1 MEVIVDELQKN
12 GIRIDMTLL
21 NIHVNRI
28 LEMYKA
34 IYDEATSRL
43 KAVDQLVDVFHENC
57 FNTVAR
63 VMAYLTLIRCMN
75 LPKEEDVRKAVRLV
89 VPSKEYRK
97 SGWNNEFKESA
108 NCTRDFYTYA
118 LFQYWV
124 YTHGHYIIDGKFKN
138 SSLSRWKSYRTSCRK
153 MVLMSI

>member
-1 MEVIVDELQKN
+1 MEVIVNELQKN

-28 LEMYKA
+28 LGMYKA

-43 KAVDQLVDVFHENC
+43 KVDQLVDVFHENC

-75 LPKEEDVRKAVRLV
+75 LPKEEDVRKLVRVV
-89 VPSKEYRK
+89 VPSLRNIIRVDGITSLKNAPIAHEIFIRTLC
-97 SGWNNEFKESA
+97 SSIG
-108 NCTRDFYTYA
+108 YTPMD
-118 LFQYWV
+118 
-124 YTHGHYIIDGKFKN
+124 T
-138 SSLSRWKSYRTSCRK
+138 T
-153 MVLMSI
+153 

>member
-28 LEMYKA
+28 LGMYNA
-34 IYDEATSRL
+34 MYNEATSRL

-63 VMAYLTLIRCMN
+63 VMAYLTLVTN

-89 VPSKEYRK
+89 VPSLK
-97 SGWNNEFKESA
+97 N
-108 NCTRDFYTYA
+108 
-118 LFQYWV
+118 
-124 YTHGHYIIDGKFKN
+124 IIRVDGITSLKN
-138 SSLSRWKSYRTSCRK
+138 APIPDQIFIYVLCSSIGDTP
-153 MVLMSI
+153 MDTT

>member
-28 LEMYKA
+28 LDIYKA
-34 IYDEATSRL
+34 MYDEATSRL
-43 KAVDQLVDVFHENC
+43 KADQLVVFHENC

-63 VMAYLTLIRCMN
+63 VMGYLTLVRCMN

-89 VPSKEYRK
+89 V
-97 SGWNNEFKESA
+97 
-108 NCTRDFYTYA
+108 
-118 LFQYWV
+118 
-124 YTHGHYIIDGKFKN
+124 
-138 SSLSRWKSYRTSCRK
+138 SSTSLCLLPHFHAARQAHAPC
-153 MVLMSI
+153 VDLTL

>member
-12 GIRIDMTLL
+12 GIRIDITLL

-28 LEMYKA
+28 LCVYKT
-34 IYDEATSRL
+34 IYDEAASRL
-43 KAVDQLVDVFHENC
+43 KTVEQLIDVFHENC

-89 VPSKEYRK
+89 VPSLKNIARADGITSLKNPPIAHEIFIRTLC
-97 SGWNNEFKESA
+97 SSIG
-108 NCTRDFYTYA
+108 YTSMD
-118 LFQYWV
+118 
-124 YTHGHYIIDGKFKN
+124 T
-138 SSLSRWKSYRTSCRK
+138 T
-153 MVLMSI
+153 

>member
-21 NIHVNRI
+21 NINVNRI
-28 LEMYKA
+28 LCMYKA

-43 KAVDQLVDVFHENC
+43 KVDQLVDVFHENC

-75 LPKEEDVRKAVRLV
+75 LPKEDVRKLVRLV
-89 VPSKEYRK
+89 VPSLKNIIRVDGITSLKNAPIIHEIFIR
-97 SGWNNEFKESA
+97 
-108 NCTRDFYTYA
+108 A
-118 LFQYWV
+118 LCS
-124 YTHGHYIIDGKFKN
+124 HGY
-138 SSLSRWKSYRTSCRK
+138 
-153 MVLMSI
+153 

>member
-28 LEMYKA
+28 LGMYKA
-34 IYDEATSRL
+34 MYDEATSRL

-75 LPKEEDVRKAVRLV
+75 LPKEEDVRKAIRLV
-89 VPSKEYRK
+89 VPSLKNIVRVDGITSLKNMHLSPIRFLYTFFVPV
-97 SGWNNEFKESA
+97 SGIHPWTLHNRS
-108 NCTRDFYTYA
+108 
-118 LFQYWV
+118 
-124 YTHGHYIIDGKFKN
+124 
-138 SSLSRWKSYRTSCRK
+138 
-153 MVLMSI
+153 

>member
-28 LEMYKA
+28 LGMYKPM
-34 IYDEATSRL
+34 YDEATSHL
-43 KAVDQLVDVFHENC
+43 KAVDQLIDVFHQNC

-89 VPSKEYRK
+89 VPSLKNIIRVDGITSLKNAPIPYQIFIRTLC
-97 SGWNNEFKESA
+97 SSIG
-108 NCTRDFYTYA
+108 YT
-118 LFQYWV
+118 
-124 YTHGHYIIDGKFKN
+124 
-138 SSLSRWKSYRTSCRK
+138 
-153 MVLMSI
+153 LMDTT

>member
-28 LEMYKA
+28 LGMYKA

-43 KAVDQLVDVFHENC
+43 KAGQLVDVFHENC
-57 FNTVAR
+57 FHTVAR

-75 LPKEEDVRKAVRLV
+75 LPKEEDVRKLVRVV
-89 VPSKEYRK
+89 VPSLKNIVRVDGITSLKNPPIAHEIFIRTLC
-97 SGWNNEFKESA
+97 SSIG
-108 NCTRDFYTYA
+108 YTPMD
-118 LFQYWV
+118 
-124 YTHGHYIIDGKFKN
+124 T
-138 SSLSRWKSYRTSCRK
+138 T
-153 MVLMSI
+153 